1 MSPRALTPRLLSL
14 GVAAALIAV
23 LAGCGSDTVTTEDR
37 PARGIEVSVRIG
49 PKGVQVS
56 PRNFGAGL
64 ANFTVANLTDYPA
77 TLSIEGP
84 TPISGDTIQPGG
96 SANLQGDFQPGIY
109 SAIAVGG
116 AGLEEYV
123 FNVGPPRGSSNQEL
137 LLP

>member
-1 MSPRALTPRLLSL
+1 MTPRLLPVSI
-14 GVAAALIAV
+14 AALVIAAT
-23 LAGCGSDTVTTEDR
+23 AGCGSDTLTTEDR
-37 PARGIEVSVRIG
+37 PPRAIEVSVRIG

-84 TPISGDTIQPGG
+84 TPVSGNTIQPGG
-96 SANLQGDFQPGIY
+96 STNLQGDFQPGVY
-109 SAIAVGG
+109 SAVAAAG
-116 AGLEEYV
+116 AELEEYV
-123 FNVGPPRGSSNQEL
+123 FNVGPPRESSNQEL

>member
-1 MSPRALTPRLLSL
+1 M
-14 GVAAALIAV
+14 
-23 LAGCGSDTVTTEDR
+23 
-37 PARGIEVSVRIG
+37 RIG
-49 PKGVQVS
+49 PKGVQIS

-84 TPISGDTIQPGG
+84 TPVSSDTIQPGG
-96 SANLQGDFQPGIY
+96 STNLQGDFQPGIY
-109 SAIAVGG
+109 SAVAVGG

-123 FNVGPPRGSSNQEL
+123 FNVGPARGNSNQEL